1 MIFSKFD
8 RQSVKS
14 LRVLLRANT
23 VMPILEISGH
33 IKTHIS
39 DNRGNTERKFG
50 LCINSSQMANLE
62 ISDDTDYIT
71 QTQVRIEEI
80 LKENLYFARKA
91 KNDAIIFL
99 PEHLKHALFD

>member
-1 MIFSKFD
+1 
-8 RQSVKS
+8 
-14 LRVLLRANT
+14 
-23 VMPILEISGH
+23 
-33 IKTHIS
+33 
-39 DNRGNTERKFG
+39 
-50 LCINSSQMANLE
+50 MANLE